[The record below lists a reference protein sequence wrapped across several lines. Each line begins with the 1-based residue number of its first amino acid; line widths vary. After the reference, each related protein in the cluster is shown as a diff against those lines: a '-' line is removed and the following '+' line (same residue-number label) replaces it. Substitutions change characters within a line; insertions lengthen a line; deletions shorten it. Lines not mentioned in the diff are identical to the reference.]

1 MAKSIHFNIEAREGL
16 KRGVDALAN
25 AVKVTLGPKG
35 RNVVIGRKFGSP
47 NITKDGVTVAKE
59 IELENEIENMG
70 AQMVK
75 EVASKTADLA
85 GDGTTT
91 ATVLAQSIVTTG
103 LKNVAAGANPMD
115 LKRGIEKAVI
125 VTVDSLRKLSKE
137 IGDDISKIEQV
148 ATISANNDTT
158 IGKLIAEAMKKV
170 GKDGV
175 ITVEEAKGTDTTVEV
190 VEGMQFDRGYQS
202 PYFVTNTEKML
213 ADLEGAYILIF
224 DKKVS
229 GMKDLLPILEKVV
242 QTGKPLV
249 IISEEVEGEA
259 LATLVVNKIRGSL
272 KIAAVKAPGFGDRRK
287 EMLQDIAILTGGT
300 VISEEQG
307 RKLEDATIEDL
318 GRAESITIDKDNTT
332 IVGGAGDKE
341 AIKGRISQLKAQIEN
356 TTSDYDREKLQERLA
371 KLAGGVAV
379 LYIGAASEVEMKEKK
394 DRVDDALHATRAA
407 VEEGIVPG
415 GGIAYIRAIE
425 SLEKLK
431 GENEDENTGIQII
444 KRALEEPLRQIIA
457 NAGGEGSIIVQKV
470 KEGKDDFGYNAR
482 TEQYENLIKSGV
494 IDPTK
499 VSRVALENAASVA
512 SMILTTEC
520 ALVDIKEKEAEHS
533 HAPDMVFFKMII
545 CKNKVTT
552 NNYRLK
558 GVDIT
563 IGGGE
568 YKYGSK

>member
-35 RNVVIGRKFGSP
+35 RNVVIGKKYGSP
-47 NITKDGVTVAKE
+47 VITKDGVSVAKE

-125 VTVDSLRKLSKE
+125 KTVESLKKLSRE
-137 IGDDISKIEQV
+137 IGDDNKKIEQV
-148 ATISANNDTT
+148 ATISANNDST
-158 IGKLIAEAMKKV
+158 IGKLIAEAMQKV

-202 PYFVTNTEKML
+202 PYFVTNAEKMI
-213 ADLEGAYILIF
+213 ADLESAYILIY

-229 GMKDLLPILEKVV
+229 SMKDLLPILEKVV
-242 QTGKPLV
+242 QTGKPLL

-272 KIAAVKAPGFGDRRK
+272 KISAVKAPGFGDRRK

-307 RKLEDATIEDL
+307 RKLEDATMEDL

-332 IVGGAGDKE
+332 IVGGAGNKE
-341 AIKGRISQLKAQIEN
+341 AIQGRIAQIKAQIEN

-415 GGIAYIRAIE
+415 GGVAYIRAIE
-425 SLEKLK
+425 GLDSLK
-431 GENEDENTGIQII
+431 GENEDEATGIII
-444 KRALEEPLRQIIA
+444 VKRALEEPLRQIIA

-470 KEGKDDFGYNAR
+470 KEGKDDFGYNAS
-482 TEQYENLIKSGV
+482 TDQYENLIASGV

-512 SMILTTEC
+512 GMILTTEC
-520 ALVDIKEKEAEHS
+520 ALVDIKEKEAPHS
-533 HAPDMVFFKMII
+533 HGAPDM
-545 CKNKVTT
+545 
-552 NNYRLK
+552 
-558 GVDIT
+558 
-563 IGGGE
+563 GGMG
-568 YKYGSK
+568 Y